1 MTTMNT
7 TKFLELAG
15 EIMGEATHEYPTEVD
30 GALGT
35 VWTGNNRSVYGF
47 SQNQPVEI
55 VVEGK
60 GGTEVIR
67 PCE

>member
-1 MTTMNT
+1 MKTLNITE
-7 TKFLELAG
+7 FLELAG
-15 EIMGEATHEYPTEVD
+15 EIMGEATHEYPTVVD

-35 VWTGNNRSVYGF
+35 VWTGNNRSVYGL
-47 SQNQPVEI
+47 SQGQPIEI

>member
-1 MTTMNT
+1 MKTIS
-7 TKFLELAG
+7 KVAFQELAG
-15 EIMGEATHEYPTEVD
+15 EIMGEATHEYPTVVD

-35 VWTGNNRSVYGF
+35 VWTGNNRSVYGL
-47 SQNQPVEI
+47 SQGKPIEI
-55 VVEGK
+55 VIAGK